1 MEILFVFN
9 NFRCM
14 PEAIV
19 YRENTGII
27 IPLVIIAL
35 ILVALI
41 LILGWKLRQQNKL
54 MRNQGLNGDF
64 ECTSGE
70 RGRLWYKKVRSNNE
84 INQNKNVEIQ
94 MNTKNGDGFEANK
107 SENTMNNIQ

>member
-1 MEILFVFN
+1 
-9 NFRCM
+9 M

-19 YRENTGII
+19 YQENTGII
-27 IPLVIIAL
+27 IPLVVIAL
-35 ILVALI
+35 ILVALL

-54 MRNQGLNGDF
+54 MRNQGLNGDL

-70 RGRLWYKKVRSNNE
+70 RGRVWYKKVRANNE